1 MRKIF
6 LSIVMAVAGSSMA
19 LAETDPAV
27 LYMIGGATDG
37 IWDWNQATEM
47 QPVAGQEGSYS
58 YTGPLKASDFKIY
71 PERDDQWSGKAAY
84 HPETE
89 NCEISKTGVA
99 SDKIV
104 LTNEQ
109 DYKWMVKDAGV
120 YTITVNIDAMT
131 ISATYVGESEQP
143 KTLYLIGDV
152 CGWSIDN
159 PTPCKSEGDNVYV
172 YTGEFQAGWIFQA
185 MREKG
190 NWGADFIVP
199 TDATTLETPSGSVTA
214 TVNIP
219 EAGLENNACQ
229 SSSDHTKAWF
239 VEKTGTYTLKFNLND
254 WTLNVTPNGSTGGI
268 EIVTDANAPAEYYNL
283 QGVRVYDPAGGL
295 YLVRKG
301 GKVSKVMIQ

>member
-1 MRKIF
+1 MKKTI
-6 LSIVMAVAGSSMA
+6 LSIIMAVAGSAMA
-19 LAETDPAV
+19 LAENPAE
-27 LYMIGGATDG
+27 LYMIGGATEG
-37 IWDWNQATEM
+37 GWSWNDVTVM
-47 QPVAGQEGSYS
+47 TPVEGQTGVYS
-58 YTGPLKASDFKIY
+58 YTGALKAFDFKIY
-71 PERDDQWSGKAAY
+71 PERDDNWSGKVAY

-109 DYKWMVKDAGV
+109 DYKWLVKDAGV

-152 CGWSIDN
+152 CGWNIDN

-190 NWGADFIVP
+190 NWMADFIVP
-199 TDATTLETPSGSVTA
+199 TEATTLENPSGSVKA
-214 TVNIP
+214 IVNIP
-219 EAGLENNACQ
+219 EAGLENNACE
-229 SSSDHTKAWF
+229 SSSDHSTAWP
-239 VEKTGTYTLKFNLND
+239 VEKAGTSTLRFHLND
-254 WTLNVTPNGSTGGI
+254 WTLNVTPAGSTGGI

-301 GKVSKVMIQ
+301 GKVSKVMIK

>member
-1 MRKIF
+1 MKKTI
-6 LSIVMAVAGSSMA
+6 LSIIMAVAGSAMA
-19 LAETDPAV
+19 LAENPAE
-27 LYMIGGATDG
+27 LYMIGGATEG
-37 IWDWNQATEM
+37 GWSWNDVTVM
-47 QPVAGQEGSYS
+47 TPVEGQTGVYS
-58 YTGPLKASDFKIY
+58 YTGALKAFDFKIY
-71 PERDDQWSGKAAY
+71 PERDDNWSGKAAY

-99 SDKIV
+99 SDKMV

-109 DYKWMVKDAGV
+109 DYKWLVKDAGV

-190 NWGADFIVP
+190 NWMADFIVP
-199 TDATTLETPSGSVTA
+199 TEATTLENPSGSVKA
-214 TVNIP
+214 IVNIP
-219 EAGLENNACQ
+219 EAGLENNACE
-229 SSSDHTKAWF
+229 SSSDHSKAWT
-239 VEKTGTYTLKFNLND
+239 VEKAGTYTVKFNLND
-254 WTLNVTPNGSTGGI
+254 WTLNVAPAGSTGSV

-301 GKVSKVMIQ
+301 GKVSKVMIK

>member
-1 MRKIF
+1 MKKTI
-6 LSIVMAVAGSSMA
+6 LSIIMAVAGSAMA
-19 LAETDPAV
+19 LAENPAE
-27 LYMIGGATDG
+27 LYMIGGATEG
-37 IWDWNQATEM
+37 GWSWNDVTVM
-47 QPVAGQEGSYS
+47 TPVEGQTGVYS
-58 YTGPLKASDFKIY
+58 YTGALKAFDFKIY
-71 PERDDQWSGKAAY
+71 PERDDSWSGKAAY

-109 DYKWMVKDAGV
+109 DYKWLVKDAGV

-190 NWGADFIVP
+190 NWMADFIVP
-199 TDATTLETPSGSVTA
+199 TEATTLENPSGSVKA
-214 TVNIP
+214 IVNIP
-219 EAGLENNACQ
+219 EAGLENNACE
-229 SSSDHTKAWF
+229 SSSDHSKAWT
-239 VEKTGTYTLKFNLND
+239 VEKAGTYTLKFNLND
-254 WTLNVTPNGSTGGI
+254 WTLNVTPAGSTGSV

-301 GKVSKVMIQ
+301 GKVSKVMIK

>member
-1 MRKIF
+1 MKKTI
-6 LSIVMAVAGSSMA
+6 LSIIMAVAGSAMA
-19 LAETDPAV
+19 LAENPAE
-27 LYMIGGATDG
+27 LYMIGGATEG
-37 IWDWNQATEM
+37 GWSWNDVTVM
-47 QPVAGQEGSYS
+47 TPVEGQTGVYS
-58 YTGPLKASDFKIY
+58 YTGALKAFDFKIY
-71 PERDDQWSGKAAY
+71 PERDDSWSGKAAY

-109 DYKWMVKDAGV
+109 DYKWLVKDAGV

-190 NWGADFIVP
+190 NWMADFIVP
-199 TDATTLETPSGSVTA
+199 TEATTLENPSGSVKA
-214 TVNIP
+214 IVNIP
-219 EAGLENNACQ
+219 EAGLENNACE
-229 SSSDHTKAWF
+229 SSSDHSKAWT
-239 VEKTGTYTLKFNLND
+239 VEKAGTYTLKFNLND
-254 WTLNVTPNGSTGGI
+254 WTLNVTPAGSTGAV
-268 EIVTDANAPAEYYNL
+268 EILTDANAPAEYYNL

-301 GKVSKVMIQ
+301 GKVSKVMIK

>member
-1 MRKIF
+1 MKKTI
-6 LSIVMAVAGSSMA
+6 LSIIMAVAGSAMA
-19 LAETDPAV
+19 LAENPAE
-27 LYMIGGATDG
+27 LYMIGGATEG
-37 IWDWNQATEM
+37 GWSWNDVTVM
-47 QPVAGQEGSYS
+47 NPVEGQTGVYS
-58 YTGPLKASDFKIY
+58 YTVALKAFDFKIY
-71 PERDDQWSGKAAY
+71 PERDDNWSGKPAY

-99 SDKIV
+99 SDKMV

-109 DYKWMVKDAGV
+109 DYKWLVKDAGV

-190 NWGADFIVP
+190 NWMADFIVP
-199 TDATTLETPSGSVTA
+199 TEATTLETPIGSVTA
-214 TVNIP
+214 IVNIP
-219 EAGLENNACQ
+219 EAGLDNNACQ
-229 SSSDHTKAWF
+229 SSSDHTKAWI
-239 VEKTGTYTLKFNLND
+239 VEKAGTYTLKFNLND
-254 WTLNVTPNGSTGGI
+254 WTLNVTPAGSTGAV
-268 EIVTDANAPAEYYNL
+268 EILTDANAPAEYYNL

-301 GKVSKVMIQ
+301 GKVSKVMIK

>member
-1 MRKIF
+1 MRKII
-6 LSIVMAVAGSSMA
+6 LSIIMAVSGSAMA
-19 LAETDPAV
+19 MADNPAE
-27 LYMIGGATDG
+27 LYMIGGATPG
-37 IWDWNQATEM
+37 GWSWNDVTVM
-47 QPVAGQEGSYS
+47 TPVEGETGVYS
-58 YTGPLKASDFKIY
+58 CTGALKAFDFKIY
-71 PERDDQWSGKAAY
+71 PERDDSWSGKPAY

-109 DYKWMVKDAGV
+109 DYKWLVKDAGV

-143 KTLYLIGDV
+143 QTLYLIGDL

-159 PTPCKSEGDNVYV
+159 PTLCESDGDNVYV
-172 YTGEFQAGWIFQA
+172 YTGEFQEGWIFQA

-190 NWGADFIVP
+190 NWMADFIVP
-199 TDATTLETPSGSVTA
+199 TEATTLDNPSGSVTA
-214 TVNIP
+214 MVYIP

-229 SSSDHTKAWF
+229 SSSDHSKAWS
-239 VEKTGTYTLKFNLND
+239 VEKAGTYTLKFNLND
-254 WTLNVTPNGSTGGI
+254 WTLNVTPNGSTGGV

-301 GKVSKVMIQ
+301 GKVSKVMIK

>member
-1 MRKIF
+1 MRKII
-6 LSIVMAVAGSSMA
+6 LSIIMAVAGSSIAMA
-19 LAETDPAV
+19 ENPAE
-27 LYMIGGATDG
+27 LYMIGGATQG
-37 IWDWNQATEM
+37 GWSWNDVTVM
-47 QPVAGQEGSYS
+47 QPVEGETGVYS
-58 YTGPLKASDFKIY
+58 YTGALKAFDFKIY
-71 PERDDQWSGKAAY
+71 PERDDYWSGKPAY

-99 SDKIV
+99 SDKMV
-104 LTNEQ
+104 LTNEP
-109 DYKWMVKDAGV
+109 DYKWLVKDAGV

-159 PTPCKSEGDNVYV
+159 PTACESEGDDVYV

-190 NWGADFIVP
+190 NWMADFIVP
-199 TDATTLETPSGSVTA
+199 TEATTLETPSGSVTA

-229 SSSDHTKAWF
+229 SSSDHTKGWL
-239 VEKTGTYTLKFNLND
+239 VEKTGTYTLKFDLNSM
-254 WTLNVTPNGSTGGI
+254 TLNVSPTGSTGTV
-268 EIVTDANAPAEYYNL
+268 ELVVDENAPAEYYNL
-283 QGVRVYDPAGGL
+283 QGVRVYNPAGGL

-301 GKVSKVMIQ
+301 GKVSKVMIK

>member
-1 MRKIF
+1 MKKTI
-6 LSIVMAVAGSSMA
+6 LSIIMAVAGSAMA
-19 LAETDPAV
+19 LAENPAE
-27 LYMIGGATDG
+27 LYMIGGATEG
-37 IWDWNQATEM
+37 GWSWNDVTVM
-47 QPVAGQEGSYS
+47 TPVEGQTGVYS
-58 YTGPLKASDFKIY
+58 YTGALKAFDFKIY
-71 PERDDQWSGKAAY
+71 PERDDNWSGKAAY

-109 DYKWMVKDAGV
+109 DYKWLVKDAGV

-190 NWGADFIVP
+190 NWMADFIVP
-199 TDATTLETPSGSVTA
+199 TEATTLENPSGSVKA
-214 TVNIP
+214 IVNIP
-219 EAGLENNACQ
+219 EAGLENNACE
-229 SSSDHTKAWF
+229 SSSDHSKAWT
-239 VEKTGTYTLKFNLND
+239 VEKAGTYTLKFNLND
-254 WTLNVTPNGSTGGI
+254 WTLNVTPAGSTGSV

-301 GKVSKVMIQ
+301 GKVSKVMIK

>member
-1 MRKIF
+1 MRKII
-6 LSIVMAVAGSSMA
+6 LSIIMAVSGSAMA
-19 LAETDPAV
+19 LADNPAE
-27 LYMIGGATDG
+27 LYMIGGATPG
-37 IWDWNQATEM
+37 GWSWNDVTVM
-47 QPVAGQEGSYS
+47 TPVEGETGVYS
-58 YTGPLKASDFKIY
+58 YTGALKAFDFKIY
-71 PERDDQWSGKAAY
+71 PERDDSWSGKAAY

-109 DYKWMVKDAGV
+109 DYKWLVKDAGV

-143 KTLYLIGDV
+143 QTLYLIGDL

-159 PTPCKSEGDNVYV
+159 PTLCESDGDNVYV
-172 YTGEFQAGWIFQA
+172 YTGEFQEGWIFQA

-190 NWGADFIVP
+190 NWMADFIVP
-199 TDATTLETPSGSVTA
+199 TEATTLDNPSGSVTA
-214 TVNIP
+214 MVYIP

-229 SSSDHTKAWF
+229 SSSDHSKAWS
-239 VEKTGTYTLKFNLND
+239 VEKAGTYTLKFNLND
-254 WTLNVTPNGSTGGI
+254 WTLNVTPNGSTGGV

-301 GKVSKVMIQ
+301 GKVSKVMIK

>member
-1 MRKIF
+1 MKKTI
-6 LSIVMAVAGSSMA
+6 LSIIMAVAGSAMA
-19 LAETDPAV
+19 LADNPAE
-27 LYMIGGATDG
+27 LYMIGGATEG
-37 IWDWNQATEM
+37 RWSWNDVTVM
-47 QPVAGQEGSYS
+47 NPVEGETGVYS
-58 YTGPLKASDFKIY
+58 YTGALDASDFKIY
-71 PERDDQWSGKAAY
+71 PERDNNWSGKPAY

-99 SDKIV
+99 SDKMV

-109 DYKWMVKDAGV
+109 DYKWLVKDAGV

-172 YTGEFQAGWIFQA
+172 YTGEFQSGWIFQA

-199 TDATTLETPSGSVTA
+199 TEATTLETPIGSVTA
-214 TVNIP
+214 IVNIP

-229 SSSDHTKAWF
+229 SSSDHSKAWI
-239 VEKTGTYTLKFNLND
+239 VEKAGTYTLKFDLNSM
-254 WTLNVTPNGSTGGI
+254 TLNVTPTGSTGAVDLVVD
-268 EIVTDANAPAEYYNL
+268 ENAPAEYYNL

-301 GKVSKVMIQ
+301 GKVSKVMIK

>member
-1 MRKIF
+1 MRKII
-6 LSIVMAVAGSSMA
+6 LSIIMAVSGSAMA
-19 LAETDPAV
+19 LADNPVE
-27 LYMIGGATDG
+27 LYMIGGATPG
-37 IWDWNQATEM
+37 GWSWNDVTVM
-47 QPVAGQEGSYS
+47 TPVEGETGVYS
-58 YTGPLKASDFKIY
+58 YTGALKAFDFKIY
-71 PERDDQWSGKAAY
+71 PERDDIWSGKPAY

-109 DYKWMVKDAGV
+109 DYKWLVKDAGV

-143 KTLYLIGDV
+143 QTLYLIGDL

-159 PTPCKSEGDNVYV
+159 PTLCESDGDNVYV
-172 YTGEFQAGWIFQA
+172 YTGEFQEGWIFQA

-190 NWGADFIVP
+190 NWMADFIVP
-199 TDATTLETPSGSVTA
+199 TEATTLDNPSGSVTA
-214 TVNIP
+214 MVYIP
-219 EAGLENNACQ
+219 EAGLDNNACQ
-229 SSSDHTKAWF
+229 SSSDHSKAWS
-239 VEKTGTYTLKFNLND
+239 VEKAGTYTLKFNLND
-254 WTLNVTPNGSTGGI
+254 WTLNVTPNGSTGGV

-283 QGVRVYDPAGGL
+283 QGVRVYDPADGL

-301 GKVSKVMIQ
+301 GKVSKVMIK

>member
-1 MRKIF
+1 MKKTI
-6 LSIVMAVAGSSMA
+6 LSIIMAVAGSAMA
-19 LAETDPAV
+19 LAENPAE
-27 LYMIGGATDG
+27 LYMIGGATEG
-37 IWDWNQATEM
+37 GWSWNDVTVM
-47 QPVAGQEGSYS
+47 TPVEGQTGVYS
-58 YTGPLKASDFKIY
+58 YTGALKAFDFKIY
-71 PERDDQWSGKAAY
+71 PERDDNWSGKAAY

-109 DYKWMVKDAGV
+109 DYKWLVKDAGV

-152 CGWSIDN
+152 CGWNIDN

-190 NWGADFIVP
+190 NWMADFIVP
-199 TDATTLETPSGSVTA
+199 TEATTLENPSGSVKA
-214 TVNIP
+214 IVNIP
-219 EAGLENNACQ
+219 EAGLENNACE
-229 SSSDHTKAWF
+229 SSSDHSKAWT
-239 VEKTGTYTLKFNLND
+239 VEKAGTYTLKFNLND
-254 WTLNVTPNGSTGGI
+254 WTLNVTPNGSTGAI

-301 GKVSKVMIQ
+301 GKVSKVMIK

>member
-1 MRKIF
+1 MKKTI
-6 LSIVMAVAGSSMA
+6 LSIIMAVAGSAMA
-19 LAETDPAV
+19 LAENPAE
-27 LYMIGGATDG
+27 LYMIGGATEG
-37 IWDWNQATEM
+37 GWSWNDVTVM
-47 QPVAGQEGSYS
+47 TPVEGQTGVYS
-58 YTGPLKASDFKIY
+58 YTGALKAFDFKIY
-71 PERDDQWSGKAAY
+71 PERDDNWSGKPAY

-99 SDKIV
+99 SDKMV

-109 DYKWMVKDAGV
+109 DYKWLVKDAGV
-120 YTITVNIDAMT
+120 YTITVNIEAMT

-159 PTPCKSEGDNVYV
+159 PTSCESEGDNVFV

-190 NWGADFIVP
+190 NWMADFIVP
-199 TDATTLETPSGSVTA
+199 TEATTLEAPIGSVTA
-214 TVNIP
+214 IVNIP

-229 SSSDHTKAWF
+229 SSSDHTKAWI
-239 VEKTGTYTLKFNLND
+239 VEKAGTYTLKFNLND
-254 WTLNVTPNGSTGGI
+254 WTLNVTPTGSTGAV
-268 EIVTDANAPAEYYNL
+268 EILTDANAPAEYYNL

-301 GKVSKVMIQ
+301 GKVSKVMIK

>member
-1 MRKIF
+1 MRKII
-6 LSIVMAVAGSSMA
+6 LSIIMAVAGSSIAMA
-19 LAETDPAV
+19 ENPAE
-27 LYMIGGATDG
+27 LYMIGGATQG
-37 IWDWNQATEM
+37 GWSWNDVTVM
-47 QPVAGQEGSYS
+47 QPVEGETGVYS
-58 YTGPLKASDFKIY
+58 CTGALKAFDFKIY
-71 PERDDQWSGKAAY
+71 PERDDNWSGKPAY

-99 SDKIV
+99 SDKMV

-109 DYKWMVKDAGV
+109 DYKWLVKDAGV

-152 CGWSIDN
+152 CGWNIDN
-159 PTPCKSEGDNVYV
+159 PTPCKSEGDNVFV
-172 YTGEFQAGWIFQA
+172 YTGEFQEGWIFQA

-190 NWGADFIVP
+190 NWMADFIVP
-199 TDATTLETPSGSVTA
+199 TDATTLETPLGSVTA

-229 SSSDHTKAWF
+229 SSSDHTKAWL
-239 VEKTGTYTLKFNLND
+239 VEKTGSYTLKFDLNSM
-254 WTLNVTPNGSTGGI
+254 TLNVSPTGSTGNV
-268 EIVTDANAPAEYYNL
+268 EIVADVNAPAEYYNL

-301 GKVSKVMIQ
+301 GKVSKVMIK

>member
-1 MRKIF
+1 MKKTI
-6 LSIVMAVAGSSMA
+6 LSIIMAVAGSSIAMA
-19 LAETDPAV
+19 ENPAE
-27 LYMIGGATDG
+27 LYMIGGATEG
-37 IWDWNQATEM
+37 GWSWNDVTVM
-47 QPVAGQEGSYS
+47 NPVEGQTGVYS
-58 YTGPLKASDFKIY
+58 YTGALKAFDFKIY
-71 PERDDQWSGKAAY
+71 PERDDNWSGKPAY

-99 SDKIV
+99 SDKMV

-109 DYKWMVKDAGV
+109 DYKWLVKDAGV
-120 YTITVNIDAMT
+120 YTITVNIEAMT

-159 PTPCKSEGDNVYV
+159 PTLCVSEGDNVFV

-190 NWGADFIVP
+190 NWMADFIVP
-199 TDATTLETPSGSVTA
+199 TEATTLEAPIGSVTA
-214 TVNIP
+214 IVNIP

-229 SSSDHTKAWF
+229 SSSDHTKAWI
-239 VEKTGTYTLKFNLND
+239 VEKAGTYTLKFNLND
-254 WTLNVTPNGSTGGI
+254 WTLNVTPAGSTGAV
-268 EIVTDANAPAEYYNL
+268 EILTDANAPTEYYNL

-301 GKVSKVMIQ
+301 GKVSKVMIK

>member
-1 MRKIF
+1 
-6 LSIVMAVAGSSMA
+6 MAVAGSSIAMA
-19 LAETDPAV
+19 ENPAE
-27 LYMIGGATDG
+27 LYMIGGATQG
-37 IWDWNQATEM
+37 GWSWNDVTVM
-47 QPVAGQEGSYS
+47 NPVEGETGVYS
-58 YTGPLKASDFKIY
+58 YTGALKASDFKIY
-71 PERDDQWSGKAAY
+71 PERDDRWSGKRAY

-99 SDKIV
+99 SDKMV
-104 LTNEQ
+104 LTNDQ
-109 DYKWMVKDAGV
+109 DYKWLVKDAGV

-152 CGWSIDN
+152 CGWNINN
-159 PTPCKSEGDNVYV
+159 PTRCESEGDNVFV
-172 YTGEFQAGWIFQA
+172 YTGELQAGWIFQA

-190 NWGADFIVP
+190 SWTADFIVP
-199 TDATTLETPSGSVTA
+199 REATPLENPNGSVKA

-229 SSSDHTKAWF
+229 SSSDHTKAWL
-239 VEKTGTYTLKFNLND
+239 VEKTGTYTLKFDLNSM
-254 WTLNVTPNGSTGGI
+254 TLNVSPTGSTGTV
-268 EIVTDANAPAEYYNL
+268 ELVVDENAPAEYYNL

-301 GKVSKVMIQ
+301 GKVSKVMIK

>member
-1 MRKIF
+1 MKKTI
-6 LSIVMAVAGSSMA
+6 LSIIMAVAGSAMA
-19 LAETDPAV
+19 LADNPAE
-27 LYMIGGATDG
+27 LYMIGGATEG
-37 IWDWNQATEM
+37 RWSWNDVTVM
-47 QPVAGQEGSYS
+47 NPVEGETGVYS
-58 YTGPLKASDFKIY
+58 YTGALDASDFKIY
-71 PERDDQWSGKAAY
+71 PERDNNWSGKPAY

-99 SDKIV
+99 SDKMV

-109 DYKWMVKDAGV
+109 DYKWLVKDAGV

-199 TDATTLETPSGSVTA
+199 TEATTLETPIGSVTA

-229 SSSDHTKAWF
+229 SSSDHSKAWI
-239 VEKTGTYTLKFNLND
+239 VEKAGTYTLKFDLNSM
-254 WTLNVTPNGSTGGI
+254 TLNVTPTGSTGAVDLVVD
-268 EIVTDANAPAEYYNL
+268 ENAPAEYYNL

-301 GKVSKVMIQ
+301 GKVSKVMIK

>member
-1 MRKIF
+1 MKKII
-6 LSIVMAVAGSSMA
+6 LSIIMAVAGSAMA
-19 LAETDPAV
+19 LADNPAE
-27 LYMIGGATDG
+27 LYMIGGATEG
-37 IWDWNQATEM
+37 GWSWNDVTVM
-47 QPVAGQEGSYS
+47 NPVEGETGVYS
-58 YTGPLKASDFKIY
+58 YTGALKASDFKIY
-71 PERDDQWSGKAAY
+71 PERDDNWSGKPAY

-109 DYKWMVKDAGV
+109 DYKWLVKDAGV

-159 PTPCKSEGDNVYV
+159 PTTCDLEGDNVFV
-172 YTGEFQAGWIFQA
+172 YTGEFQAGSIFQA

-190 NWGADFIVP
+190 NWTADFIVP
-199 TDATTLETPSGSVTA
+199 TEATPLETAIGSVTA

-229 SSSDHTKAWF
+229 SSSDHSKAWI
-239 VEKTGTYTLKFNLND
+239 VEKAGTYTLKFNLND
-254 WTLNVTPNGSTGGI
+254 WTLNVTPTGSTGNV

-301 GKVSKVMIQ
+301 GKVSKVMIK

>member
-1 MRKIF
+1 MKKTI
-6 LSIVMAVAGSSMA
+6 LSIIMAVAGSAMA
-19 LAETDPAV
+19 LADNPAE
-27 LYMIGGATDG
+27 LYMIGGATEG
-37 IWDWNQATEM
+37 RWSWNDVTVM
-47 QPVAGQEGSYS
+47 NPVEGETGVYS
-58 YTGPLKASDFKIY
+58 YTGALDASDFKIY
-71 PERDDQWSGKAAY
+71 PERDNNWSGKPAY

-99 SDKIV
+99 SDKMV

-109 DYKWMVKDAGV
+109 DYKWLVKDAGV

-199 TDATTLETPSGSVTA
+199 TEATTLETPIGSVTA
-214 TVNIP
+214 IVNIP

-229 SSSDHTKAWF
+229 SSSDHSKAWI
-239 VEKTGTYTLKFNLND
+239 VEKAGTYTLKFDLNSM
-254 WTLNVTPNGSTGGI
+254 TLNVTPTGSTGAVDLVVD
-268 EIVTDANAPAEYYNL
+268 ENAPAEYYNL

-301 GKVSKVMIQ
+301 GKVSKVMIK

>member
-1 MRKIF
+1 MRKII
-6 LSIVMAVAGSSMA
+6 LSIVMAVAGSAIAMA
-19 LAETDPAV
+19 ENPAE
-27 LYMIGGATDG
+27 LYMIGGATQG
-37 IWDWNQATEM
+37 GWSWNDVTVM
-47 QPVAGQEGSYS
+47 QPVEGQTGVYS
-58 YTGPLKASDFKIY
+58 YTGALKAFDFKIY
-71 PERDDQWSGKAAY
+71 PERDDSWSGKAAY

-99 SDKIV
+99 SDKMV

-109 DYKWMVKDAGV
+109 DYKWLVKDAGV

-143 KTLYLIGDV
+143 KTLYLIGDP

-159 PTPCKSEGDNVYV
+159 PTPCESEGDNVYV

-190 NWGADFIVP
+190 NWMADFIVP

-219 EAGLENNACQ
+219 EVGLENNACQ

-239 VEKTGTYTLKFNLND
+239 VEKAGTYTLKFNLND

-301 GKVSKVMIQ
+301 GKVSKVMIK

>member
-1 MRKIF
+1 MKKTI
-6 LSIVMAVAGSSMA
+6 LSIIMAVAGSAMA
-19 LAETDPAV
+19 LAENPAE
-27 LYMIGGATDG
+27 LYMIGGATEG
-37 IWDWNQATEM
+37 GWSWNDVTVM
-47 QPVAGQEGSYS
+47 TPVEGQTGVYS
-58 YTGPLKASDFKIY
+58 YTGALKAFDFKIY
-71 PERDDQWSGKAAY
+71 PERDDNWSGKAAY

-109 DYKWMVKDAGV
+109 DYKWLVKDAGV

-190 NWGADFIVP
+190 NWMADFIVP
-199 TDATTLETPSGSVTA
+199 TEATTLENPSGSVKA
-214 TVNIP
+214 IVNIP
-219 EAGLENNACQ
+219 EAGLENNACE
-229 SSSDHTKAWF
+229 SSSDHSKAWT
-239 VEKTGTYTLKFNLND
+239 VEKAGTYTLKFNLND
-254 WTLNVTPNGSTGGI
+254 WTLNVTPAGSTGGI

-301 GKVSKVMIQ
+301 GKVSKVMIK

>member
-1 MRKIF
+1 MKKTI
-6 LSIVMAVAGSSMA
+6 LSIIMAVAGSAMA
-19 LAETDPAV
+19 LAENPAE
-27 LYMIGGATDG
+27 LYMIGGATEG
-37 IWDWNQATEM
+37 GWSWNDVTVM
-47 QPVAGQEGSYS
+47 TPVEGQTGVYS
-58 YTGPLKASDFKIY
+58 YTGALKAFDFKIY
-71 PERDDQWSGKAAY
+71 PERDDNWSGKAAY

-109 DYKWMVKDAGV
+109 DYKWLVKDAGV

-152 CGWSIDN
+152 CGWNIDN

-190 NWGADFIVP
+190 NWMADFIVP
-199 TDATTLETPSGSVTA
+199 TEATTLENPSGSVKA
-214 TVNIP
+214 IVNIP
-219 EAGLENNACQ
+219 EAGLENNACE
-229 SSSDHTKAWF
+229 SSSDHSKAWT
-239 VEKTGTYTLKFNLND
+239 VEKAGTYTLKFNLND
-254 WTLNVTPNGSTGGI
+254 WTLNVTPAGSTGGI

-301 GKVSKVMIQ
+301 GKVSKVMIK

>member
-1 MRKIF
+1 MRKII
-6 LSIVMAVAGSSMA
+6 LSIIMAVAGSAMA
-19 LAETDPAV
+19 LADNPAE
-27 LYMIGGATDG
+27 LYMIGGATEG
-37 IWDWNQATEM
+37 RWSWNDVTVM
-47 QPVAGQEGSYS
+47 NPVEGETGVYS
-58 YTGPLKASDFKIY
+58 YTGALDASDFKIY
-71 PERDDQWSGKAAY
+71 PERDNNWSGKPAY

-99 SDKIV
+99 SDKMV

-109 DYKWMVKDAGV
+109 DYKWLVKDAGV

-199 TDATTLETPSGSVTA
+199 TEATTLETPIGSVTA
-214 TVNIP
+214 IVNIP

-229 SSSDHTKAWF
+229 SSSDHSKAWI
-239 VEKTGTYTLKFNLND
+239 VEKAGTYTMKFDLNSM
-254 WTLNVTPNGSTGGI
+254 TLNVTPTGSTGAVDLVVD
-268 EIVTDANAPAEYYNL
+268 ENAPAEYYNL

-301 GKVSKVMIQ
+301 GKVSKVMIK

>member
-6 LSIVMAVAGSSMA
+6 LSIIMAVSGSAMA
-19 LAETDPAV
+19 LADNPAE

-37 IWDWNQATEM
+37 VWDWNAVTVM
-47 QPVAGQEGSYS
+47 NPVEGETGVYS
-58 YTGPLKASDFKIY
+58 YTGALKASDFKIY
-71 PERDDQWSGKAAY
+71 PERDNNWSGKPAY

-99 SDKIV
+99 SDKMV

-143 KTLYLIGDV
+143 KTLYLIGSLN
-152 CGWSIDN
+152 GWDIHN
-159 PTPCKSEGDNVYV
+159 PTLCVADGDNIFV
-172 YTGEFQAGWIFQA
+172 YTGELEAGCQFQA

-190 NWGADFIVP
+190 NWGAEFVVPKNATPIVP
-199 TDATTLETPSGSVTA
+199 EPQENVKAESKIPATGLVNDACEYTF
-214 TVNIP
+214 
-219 EAGLENNACQ
+219 
-229 SSSDHTKAWF
+229 DHSKAWT
-239 VEKTGTYTLKFNLND
+239 VEQKGTYTLKFDLNN
-254 WTLNVTPNGSTGGI
+254 WTLNVTPTGSTGNV
-268 EIVTDANAPAEYYNL
+268 EILTDANAPAEYYDL

-301 GKVSKVMIQ
+301 GKVSKVMIK

>member
-1 MRKIF
+1 MRKII
-6 LSIVMAVAGSSMA
+6 LSIIMAVSGSAMA
-19 LAETDPAV
+19 LADNPAE
-27 LYMIGGATDG
+27 LYMIGGATPG
-37 IWDWNQATEM
+37 GWSWNDVTVM
-47 QPVAGQEGSYS
+47 TPVEGETGVYS
-58 YTGPLKASDFKIY
+58 YTGALKAFDFKIY
-71 PERDDQWSGKAAY
+71 SERDDSWSGKAAY

-109 DYKWMVKDAGV
+109 DYKWLVKDAGV

-143 KTLYLIGDV
+143 QTLYLIGDL

-159 PTPCKSEGDNVYV
+159 PTLCESDGDNVYV
-172 YTGEFQAGWIFQA
+172 YTGEFQEGWIFQA

-190 NWGADFIVP
+190 NWMADFIVP
-199 TDATTLETPSGSVTA
+199 TEATTLDNPSGSVTA
-214 TVNIP
+214 MVYIP

-229 SSSDHTKAWF
+229 SSSDHSKAWS
-239 VEKTGTYTLKFNLND
+239 VEKAGTYTLKFNLND
-254 WTLNVTPNGSTGGI
+254 WTLNVTPNGSTGGV

-301 GKVSKVMIQ
+301 GKVSKVMIK

>member
-1 MRKIF
+1 MKKTI
-6 LSIVMAVAGSSMA
+6 LSIIMAVAGSAMA
-19 LAETDPAV
+19 LAENPAE
-27 LYMIGGATDG
+27 LYMIGGATEG
-37 IWDWNQATEM
+37 GWSWNDVTVM
-47 QPVAGQEGSYS
+47 TPVEGQTGVYS
-58 YTGPLKASDFKIY
+58 YTGALKAFDFKIY
-71 PERDDQWSGKAAY
+71 PESDDKWSGKAAY

-109 DYKWMVKDAGV
+109 DYKWLVKDAGV

-190 NWGADFIVP
+190 NWMADFIVP
-199 TDATTLETPSGSVTA
+199 KEATTLENPSGSVKA
-214 TVNIP
+214 IVNIP
-219 EAGLENNACQ
+219 EAGLENNACE
-229 SSSDHTKAWF
+229 SSSDHSKAWT
-239 VEKTGTYTLKFNLND
+239 VEKAGTYTLKFNLND
-254 WTLNVTPNGSTGGI
+254 WTLNVTPAGSTGSI

-301 GKVSKVMIQ
+301 GKVSKVMIK

>member
-1 MRKIF
+1 MRKII
-6 LSIVMAVAGSSMA
+6 LSIIMAVAGSSIAMA
-19 LAETDPAV
+19 ENPAE
-27 LYMIGGATDG
+27 LYMIGGATQG
-37 IWDWNQATEM
+37 GWSWNDVTVM
-47 QPVAGQEGSYS
+47 QPVEGETGVYS
-58 YTGPLKASDFKIY
+58 YTGALKAFDFKIY
-71 PERDDQWSGKAAY
+71 PERDDNWSGKPAY

-99 SDKIV
+99 SDKMV

-109 DYKWMVKDAGV
+109 DYKWLVKDAGV

-152 CGWSIDN
+152 CGWNIDN
-159 PTPCKSEGDNVYV
+159 PTPCKSEGDNVFV

-190 NWGADFIVP
+190 IWTADFIVP
-199 TDATTLETPSGSVTA
+199 TEATTLETPIGSVTA

-229 SSSDHTKAWF
+229 SSSDHTKAWL
-239 VEKTGTYTLKFNLND
+239 VEKTGTYTLKFDLNSM
-254 WTLNVTPNGSTGGI
+254 TLNVSPTGSTGTV
-268 EIVTDANAPAEYYNL
+268 ELVTDENAPAEYYNL

-301 GKVSKVMIQ
+301 GKVSKVMIK

>member
-1 MRKIF
+1 MKKTI
-6 LSIVMAVAGSSMA
+6 LSIIMAVAGSAMA
-19 LAETDPAV
+19 LAENPAE
-27 LYMIGGATDG
+27 LYMIGGATEG
-37 IWDWNQATEM
+37 GWSWNDVTVM
-47 QPVAGQEGSYS
+47 TPVEGQTGVYS
-58 YTGPLKASDFKIY
+58 YTGALKAFDFKIY
-71 PERDDQWSGKAAY
+71 PERDDNWSGKAAY

-109 DYKWMVKDAGV
+109 DYKWLVKDAGV

-159 PTPCKSEGDNVYV
+159 PTPCKSEGDNVFV

-190 NWGADFIVP
+190 NWMADFIVP
-199 TDATTLETPSGSVTA
+199 TEATTLENPSGSVKA
-214 TVNIP
+214 IVNIP
-219 EAGLENNACQ
+219 EAGLENNACE
-229 SSSDHTKAWF
+229 SSSDHSKAWT
-239 VEKTGTYTLKFNLND
+239 VEKAGTYTLKFNLND
-254 WTLNVTPNGSTGGI
+254 WTLNVTPAGSTGAVDL
-268 EIVTDANAPAEYYNL
+268 VTDVNAPVEYYNL

-301 GKVSKVMIQ
+301 GKVSKVMIK